1 MIEIKNISKEYKK
14 NKKVINDI
22 NLEIKDGEIF
32 GFLGPNGAGKTT
44 TIKMITGILEI
55 DKGDILIDGK
65 SIKKEPIEAK
75 KQIGLVPDNPDVFLK
90 LKGIE
95 YLNFM
100 ADIYEVSTQDRVK
113 RIKELSE
120 KFEINN
126 VLNNKI
132 ESYSH
137 GMRQKLIIIG
147 VLLHNP
153 KNWIL
158 DEPMTGLDPK
168 SSFELKNMMREHAN
182 QKNTVFFSTH
192 ILDVAERLCDR
203 IGIIDK
209 GKLLFVGT
217 YEDLKKELKENIVI
231 ITGFQGIDENNNIT
245 TLGRGGSDTTAV
257 ALSAEL
263 NASRC
268 YIYSDVDGI
277 YTADPRKIPNADK
290 LTKISYEEMYS
301 LSSEGAKVLH
311 DRCVEIGEKFDVP
324 IITESTF
331 NDKKGTEITHN
342 LESSGVKSIV
352 KKEISKISVIG
363 YGISS
368 NDDILQK
375 VLEIANENKLEI
387 FNIEITRTK
396 ISIIFKE
403 IVDDNI
409 LKQIHDVL
417 I

>member
-22 NLEIKDGEIF
+22 DLEIKDGEIF

-113 RIKELSE
+113 KIKELSE

-217 YEDLKKELKENIVI
+217 YEDLKKELKENKSL
-231 ITGFQGIDENNNIT
+231 E
-245 TLGRGGSDTTAV
+245 
-257 ALSAEL
+257 EL
-263 NASRC
+263 F
-268 YIYSDVDGI
+268 
-277 YTADPRKIPNADK
+277 
-290 LTKISYEEMYS
+290 M
-301 LSSEGAKVLH
+301 
-311 DRCVEIGEKFDVP
+311 
-324 IITESTF
+324 
-331 NDKKGTEITHN
+331 
-342 LESSGVKSIV
+342 
-352 KKEISKISVIG
+352 
-363 YGISS
+363 
-368 NDDILQK
+368 
-375 VLEIANENKLEI
+375 
-387 FNIEITRTK
+387 
-396 ISIIFKE
+396 E
-403 IVDDNI
+403 IVENE
-409 LKQIHDVL
+409 
-417 I
+417 

>member
-147 VLLHNP
+147 ALLHNP

-217 YEDLKKELKENIVI
+217 YEDLKKELKENKSL
-231 ITGFQGIDENNNIT
+231 E
-245 TLGRGGSDTTAV
+245 
-257 ALSAEL
+257 EL
-263 NASRC
+263 F
-268 YIYSDVDGI
+268 
-277 YTADPRKIPNADK
+277 
-290 LTKISYEEMYS
+290 M
-301 LSSEGAKVLH
+301 
-311 DRCVEIGEKFDVP
+311 
-324 IITESTF
+324 
-331 NDKKGTEITHN
+331 
-342 LESSGVKSIV
+342 
-352 KKEISKISVIG
+352 
-363 YGISS
+363 
-368 NDDILQK
+368 
-375 VLEIANENKLEI
+375 
-387 FNIEITRTK
+387 
-396 ISIIFKE
+396 E
-403 IVDDNI
+403 IVENE
-409 LKQIHDVL
+409 
-417 I
+417 